1 MKEAYGGEK
10 DWSLTDR
17 LKIEAP
23 WSSIWRRVAEWTY
36 GIQNTTIARVA
47 RYTPQ
52 NISLEPNNE
61 WLNQTAIINIKKSG
75 WVSHSDFDEIRL
87 YAQNDKYELKRQ
99 LEIEDPDIIICGYT
113 MGILNELYDY
123 SIRDDENR
131 GDNWYY
137 FSDVI
142 GSRER
147 LIIDYY
153 HPANQYPALINY
165 YGIIGIYQQA
175 LLSKLE

>member
-1 MKEAYGGEK
+1 
-10 DWSLTDR
+10 
-17 LKIEAP
+17 
-23 WSSIWRRVAEWTY
+23 
-36 GIQNTTIARVA
+36 
-47 RYTPQ
+47 
-52 NISLEPNNE
+52 
-61 WLNQTAIINIKKSG
+61 
-75 WVSHSDFDEIRL
+75 
-87 YAQNDKYELKRQ
+87 
-99 LEIEDPDIIICGYT
+99 

-123 SIRDDENR
+123 SIKDDENR
-131 GDNWYY
+131 CDNWYY

-153 HPANQYPALINY
+153 HSANQYPALINY